1 MIEDM
6 AVLHITESELARD
19 VYAALEKVQGG
30 AEIIVERDARPV
42 AVLKAP
48 AFRGRPIEECIA
60 SATAHGS
67 HTTLDDEFG
76 KDLEDII
83 GSRRAPLSPPAW
95 D

>member
-1 MIEDM
+1 M
-6 AVLHITESELARD
+6 TEAELARD
-19 VYAALEKVQGG
+19 LHAVLEKVSHG
-30 AEIIVERDARPV
+30 AEIIVERDTQPV

-60 SATAHGS
+60 STRAHGS

-83 GSRRAPLSPPAW
+83 SGRRAPLSPPAW